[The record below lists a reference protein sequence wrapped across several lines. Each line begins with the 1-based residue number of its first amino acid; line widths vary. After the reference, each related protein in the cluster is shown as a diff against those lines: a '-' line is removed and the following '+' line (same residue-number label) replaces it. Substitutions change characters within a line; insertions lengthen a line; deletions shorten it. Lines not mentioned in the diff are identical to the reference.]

1 MAPATSL
8 ISTSHT
14 VIITVLYSLTL
25 IGAVTGN
32 LLLIFIIIKRR
43 ETRTLTGFLFVNMA
57 VADLIVAIFV
67 LPATMST
74 PYTGSKWLTGLFG
87 DITCRGVY
95 FVFHVTIAASI
106 LSLMFMAIHRYL
118 VVLFPLRN
126 FTTFRRPKL
135 LTLVI
140 WLVSVIVMVPVAVMW
155 TVNQHGNCAAE
166 FTVFGTDEMQGMR
179 GYYLYIFLLFYLFPL
194 SVISVLYGRVCFKL
208 WRRQMPG
215 LVTSETERRRGA
227 TKRKVVRTLI
237 IITAVFAVCWLP
249 TQAYHL
255 ILGFHLGLHQQ
266 LPQIVMYMC
275 FWLGHTNSAFNP
287 WLYMLLT
294 DKFRRALRD
303 FIHCKFSSLGLRPET
318 SVKYTQNTSVRD
330 HSLVKRPPS
339 TTRLRGNGLL
349 KASDEEETP
358 I

>member
-1 MAPATSL
+1 MQRSL
-8 ISTSHT
+8 FCLSCYHCCVYFEFDVYGDRSLLGRTISFAKFHHISTSQSPNSCH
-14 VIITVLYSLTL
+14 LA
-25 IGAVTGN
+25 AVCDSHGPGS
-32 LLLIFIIIKRR
+32 RS
-43 ETRTLTGFLFVNMA
+43 FL
-57 VADLIVAIFV
+57 
-67 LPATMST
+67 
-74 PYTGSKWLTGLFG
+74 
-87 DITCRGVY
+87 
-95 FVFHVTIAASI
+95 
-106 LSLMFMAIHRYL
+106 
-118 VVLFPLRN
+118 
-126 FTTFRRPKL
+126 
-135 LTLVI
+135 
-140 WLVSVIVMVPVAVMW
+140 W
-155 TVNQHGNCAAE
+155 TVNRRGFCSAD
-166 FTVFGTDEMQGMR
+166 FTVFGTDVMQGMR
-179 GYYLYIFLLFYLFPL
+179 GFYPYLFLLFYLTPL
-194 SVISVLYGRVCFKL
+194 SVISVLYGLVRFKL
-208 WRRQMPG
+208 WRRKMPG
-215 LVTSETERRRGA
+215 LVTSETERLRGA

-255 ILGFHLGLHQQ
+255 IFGFDYGLHEQ

-318 SVKYTQNTSVRD
+318 SVKYTQYTSVRD
-330 HSLVKRPPS
+330 NSLVKRPPS

>member
-1 MAPATSL
+1 MAPSTSL
-8 ISTSHT
+8 STSHT

-67 LPATMST
+67 LPATMSN

-106 LSLMFMAIHRYL
+106 LSLMFMAIDRYL
-118 VVLFPLRN
+118 AVLFPLRS

-155 TVNQHGNCAAE
+155 TVDQRGDCVAE

-179 GYYLYIFLLFYLFPL
+179 GYYLYLFLLFYLTPL

-255 ILGFHLGLHQQ
+255 IFGFDYRLHEQS
-266 LPQIVMYMC
+266 PQIVMYMC

-318 SVKYTQNTSVRD
+318 SVKYTHYTSVRD
-330 HSLVKRPPS
+330 NSLVKRPPS

>member
-1 MAPATSL
+1 MAPFNSL
-8 ISTSHT
+8 STSHT
-14 VIITVLYSLTL
+14 VIITVFYALTL

-32 LLLIFIIIKRR
+32 FLLIFIIIKRR

-57 VADLIVAIFV
+57 VADLIVAFFV

-74 PYTGSKWLTGLFG
+74 PFTGSKWLTGLFG
-87 DITCRGVY
+87 DISCKGVY

-106 LSLMFMAIHRYL
+106 LSLMVMAIDRYL
-118 VVLFPLRN
+118 AVLFPLQN

-140 WLVSVIVMVPVAVMW
+140 WLVSVIVMVPAAVLW
-155 TVNQHGNCAAE
+155 TVDRQGICLAE
-166 FTVFGTDEMQGMR
+166 FAVFGTDETQGMR
-179 GYYLYIFLLFYLFPL
+179 GFYLYLFLLLYVTPL
-194 SVISVLYGRVCFKL
+194 SVISVLYGLVCLKL
-208 WRRQMPG
+208 CRRKMPG
-215 LVTSETERRRGA
+215 LVTSETERLRGA

-255 ILGFHLGLHQQ
+255 IFGFHFRLHTQ

-303 FIHCKFSSLGLRPET
+303 FIHCKFSSLGLRPEA
-318 SVKYTQNTSVRD
+318 SVKYTQYTSVRD
-330 HSLVKRPPS
+330 NSLVKRSPL
-339 TTRLRGNGLL
+339 TTRPRGSGLL
-349 KASDEEETP
+349 KARDEEETS

>member
-1 MAPATSL
+1 MTPSTGL
-8 ISTSHT
+8 STSHT
-14 VIITVLYSLTL
+14 VIITVLYSLTF

-32 LLLIFIIIKRR
+32 LLLIFIIVKRR

-57 VADLIVAIFV
+57 VADLIVAFFV

-74 PYTGSKWLTGLFG
+74 PYTESKWLTGLFG

-106 LSLMFMAIHRYL
+106 LSLMFMAIDRYL
-118 VVLFPLRN
+118 AVLFPLRN
-126 FTTFRRPKL
+126 FATFRRPKL

-140 WLVSVIVMVPVAVMW
+140 WLVSVIVMVPAAVLWTVDSGVCVAV
-155 TVNQHGNCAAE
+155 
-166 FTVFGTDEMQGMR
+166 FTVFGTDAMQGMR
-179 GYYLYIFLLFYLFPL
+179 GYYLYLFLLFYLTPL

-215 LVTSETERRRGA
+215 LVTSKTERLRA
-227 TKRKVVRTLI
+227 VTKRKVVRTLI

-255 ILGFHLGLHQQ
+255 ILGFHFGLHQQ
-266 LPQIVMYMC
+266 SPRIVMYMC

-318 SVKYTQNTSVRD
+318 SVKYTQYTSVRD
-330 HSLVKRPPS
+330 NSLVKRPPS

-349 KASDEEETP
+349 EAREEEETP

>member
-1 MAPATSL
+1 MAPSTSL
-8 ISTSHT
+8 STSHT

-32 LLLIFIIIKRR
+32 LLLIFIIVKRR

-57 VADLIVAIFV
+57 VADLIVAFFV
-67 LPATMST
+67 LPATMAN
-74 PYTGSKWLTGLFG
+74 PYTRSKWLTGLFG

-106 LSLMFMAIHRYL
+106 LSLMFMAIDRYL
-118 VVLFPLRN
+118 AVLFPLRN

-140 WLVSVIVMVPVAVMW
+140 WLVSVIAMVPAAVLWTVDCGFCVAV
-155 TVNQHGNCAAE
+155 
-166 FTVFGTDEMQGMR
+166 FTVFGTDKMQGMR
-179 GYYLYIFLLFYLFPL
+179 GYYLYLFLLFYLTPL
-194 SVISVLYGRVCFKL
+194 SVISVLYGRVCFRL

-255 ILGFHLGLHQQ
+255 IFGFHFGLHEQ
-266 LPQIVMYMC
+266 LPEIVMYMC

-318 SVKYTQNTSVRD
+318 SVKYTQYTCVRD
-330 HSLVKRPPS
+330 NSLVKRPLS

-349 KASDEEETP
+349 KARDEEETP